1 MHIAIAPGRALTLLV
16 AALAIAAGAAAEET
30 PAPPPVPAA
39 GPGSTVYN
47 IELIIFRATGA
58 LGGAENWST
67 PGSGARNIAGDE
79 AASGSAQVGHFI
91 DALPSSAWQLT
102 ELENKLR
109 ASGAYVPVA
118 HVAWQQTASSWG
130 TRAGFSLA
138 KLGVNVDGLTGTIF
152 LERGQFLHLGMT
164 LSYAMAAPP
173 PGLAAGADTAFSINE
188 SRRVRFYDRNYYDNP
203 AFGVIALVTPAQGAR
218 PPGR

>member
-1 MHIAIAPGRALTLLV
+1 MPIANAPLRALTVLLGTL
-16 AALAIAAGAAAEET
+16 ALAGARAEET
-30 PAPPPVPAA
+30 PAPPPTPAA

-67 PGSGARNIAGDE
+67 PGGGARNIAGDE
-79 AASGSAQVGHFI
+79 ATTSGAAQVGHFVGP
-91 DALPSSAWQLT
+91 LPNSAWQLG
-102 ELENKLR
+102 ELEGKLR

-138 KLGVNVDGLTGTIF
+138 KLGVKYGVPPSTF
-152 LERGQFLHLGMT
+152 
-164 LSYAMAAPP
+164 AMCC
-173 PGLAAGADTAFSINE
+173 
-188 SRRVRFYDRNYYDNP
+188 
-203 AFGVIALVTPAQGAR
+203 GVSS
-218 PPGR
+218 